1 MRHLLP
7 AVVLATAVTL
17 FAAVPTAGAQ
27 NGDMGMG
34 GTGSDMSYTGGMGMM
49 PGMGMGM
56 GMSSSNGDSTSQSY
70 TCAYGQVMP
79 FVVPQPGVDQ
89 LGRQFFYQA
98 QGTYGPYDG
107 FGFPVVIQTI
117 GFQPGGQPFARF
129 SRGYIPSPCPAG
141 MGGMSGMSSLGS
153 MGMTG
158 MGMMPGMSSGWGSP
172 WSTVPIT
179 R

>member
-1 MRHLLP
+1 MKRRSTMRHLLP

-98 QGTYGPYDG
+98 
-107 FGFPVVIQTI
+107 
-117 GFQPGGQPFARF
+117 
-129 SRGYIPSPCPAG
+129 
-141 MGGMSGMSSLGS
+141 
-153 MGMTG
+153 
-158 MGMMPGMSSGWGSP
+158 
-172 WSTVPIT
+172 
-179 R
+179 